1 MKGAPVRTCVG
12 CGRRSPQA
20 ELVRFVATEGTL
32 VLDPRHR
39 LPGRGAWLHRL
50 PACWGDFVQRRGAIR
65 SLRAAPPRAAR
76 QALRDTLATG
86 EC

>member
-1 MKGAPVRTCVG
+1 VKGAPVRTCVG

-32 VLDPRHR
+32 MLDPRHR

-76 QALRDTLATG
+76 QTLRDTLATG